1 MLFRSERA
9 RFGLHPR
16 LGAMTIEAIPERFVI
31 GHLADH
37 AVQLETILGLG
48 PLES

>member
-1 MLFRSERA
+1 V
-9 RFGLHPR
+9 
-16 LGAMTIEAIPERFVI
+16 EAIVGRFVTTHI
-31 GHLADH
+31 ADH